1 MHMFFPLYSHS
12 CPFFSYFSPDD
23 VSHYFILPRLLFWFW
38 NTKWIS
44 FPYSR
49 ELCKCQV
56 LIVWTDCDHEGEN
69 IGFEVIKVCCNI
81 KPNIDIYRAQLS
93 EMTVASISKA
103 CNNFIRPDEL
113 TSFAVD
119 VGQELDLRVGAAFT
133 TMQTLRLTKLFPEGL
148 SQQLISYSS
157 CQFPTLG
164 FVVERYQ
171 EILEF
176 VAETFCKIK
185 VKHSNHDGE
194 VEFIWARA
202 RLYSSKP
209 KSKFRSLPLDTVE
222 LEKLA
227 SRKLRIS
234 AKETIRVAEKLY
246 NQGIIGYP
254 RT

>member
-1 MHMFFPLYSHS
+1 MHMFFPLYSRS

-49 ELCKCQV
+49 EVCKCQV
-56 LIVWTDCDHEGEN
+56 LIVWTDCDREGEN
-69 IGFEVIKVCCNI
+69 ILLL
-81 KPNIDIYRAQLS
+81 RQS
-93 EMTVASISKA
+93 SRSK
-103 CNNFIRPDEL
+103 L
-113 TSFAVD
+113 
-119 VGQELDLRVGAAFT
+119 
-133 TMQTLRLTKLFPEGL
+133 
-148 SQQLISYSS
+148 
-157 CQFPTLG
+157 
-164 FVVERYQ
+164 
-171 EILEF
+171 
-176 VAETFCKIK
+176 
-185 VKHSNHDGE
+185 KHSNHDGE
-194 VEFIWARA
+194 VEFIWARL
-202 RLYSSKP
+202 RLFHRLASTVLHETCVENPLAAVVNQTSKP

-234 AKETIRVAEKLY
+234 ANETIRVAEKLY